1 MGQWTIFCGTD
12 MDSINTTFCTSEYEG
27 SGFVDQARAR
37 FVGSGVAA
45 DCDLDQT
52 RREAADRVLVRKG
65 ARSLGARTD
74 GTHESTVGNAPS
86 GVIRGDKPGQRQPTP
101 VRDVARKLGRINGQ
115 QRWPTFGF
123 GLISVRSVV
132 QLYPGPYS
140 I

>member
-1 MGQWTIFCGTD
+1 
-12 MDSINTTFCTSEYEG
+12 MDFINTTFCTSEYEG

-101 VRDVARKLGRINGQ
+101 VRDVARKLGRN
-115 QRWPTFGF
+115 QRPTALANARF
-123 GLISVRSVV
+123 RSDKREVGSSTLPRPMIWKWLSRLV
-132 QLYPGPYS
+132 FQR
-140 I
+140 